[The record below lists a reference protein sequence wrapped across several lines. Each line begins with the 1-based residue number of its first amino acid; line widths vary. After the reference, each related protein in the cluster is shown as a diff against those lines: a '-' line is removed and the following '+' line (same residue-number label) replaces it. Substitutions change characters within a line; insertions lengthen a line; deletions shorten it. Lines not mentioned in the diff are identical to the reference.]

1 MNYLSHAINFL
12 DDPYFV
18 AGTAVPD
25 WVSLVP
31 GEIRTRVRREP
42 ALSLVADENASVA
55 ALGRGII
62 QHHDDDRWFHTST
75 TFKEMQFDFGNR
87 IRLRFPD
94 DDSMRSV
101 FLGHILVELLIDAKL
116 IEDDSEKLDA
126 YYEALESCDR
136 DLVVASVNRVSTQP
150 VDLLA
155 VIIPRWIHERFLY
168 DYTDDQQILRRINN
182 VLLRVKLEELP
193 DDFVDVL
200 AAMRVDVYARAGE
213 LLTPPIPEEQ
223 LG

>member
-1 MNYLSHAINFL
+1 MNFLSHAINFL

-31 GEIRTRVRREP
+31 GDVRARVRREP
-42 ALSLVADENASVA
+42 ATQLVVDENEQVA

-62 QHHDDDRWFHTST
+62 QHHDDDRWFHSSSA
-75 TFKEMQFDFGNR
+75 FKEMQFDFGGR
-87 IRLRFPD
+87 IRERFPG

-116 IEDDSEKLDA
+116 IEDDISRLDA
-126 YYEALESCDR
+126 YHETLDAVDVN
-136 DLVVASVNRVSTQP
+136 LVVDSVNRIATRN

-155 VIIPRWIHERFLY
+155 VIIPRWKHERFLY
-168 DYTDDQQILRRINN
+168 DYPDDDRLLKRVNN
-182 VLLRVKLEELP
+182 VLRRVKLEELP
-193 DDFVDVL
+193 ADFAEVL
-200 AAMRVDVYARAGE
+200 AGMRRDVYVRTTE
-213 LLTPPIPEEQ
+213 LLTPPVPAAS
-223 LG
+223 